1 MTELRRQIVRA
12 DDSSSIDPF
21 GRWRTSNP
29 VTLFDSKQTNEA
41 YQLFWD
47 ISSTG
52 TGTSSNYNE
61 NGAKTTLS
69 VSNLTAGK
77 IIRQSKKRS
86 NYQAG
91 KGQLILATFNLISND
106 LGITKEV
113 GYFDDDNGI
122 FFRVDGTNISIVIK
136 SNVTGTP
143 VDTVINQGSW
153 NIDNFDGTGPSKMI
167 FDVAKSQILLIDFE
181 WLGVGR
187 VRVGTVIDG
196 KIYYAHAFNNANN
209 LPSVYMSKPNL
220 PIRYSIEN
228 DGTGPAS
235 SMDTICASVSTE
247 GGEDITG
254 ILRSVNTGNSGIS
267 VTSSN
272 FRAVL
277 GIQQKPT
284 ELDSVIKIEKISL
297 MSRTSNDQ
305 FRWELLL
312 NPTVAGTFTYSNLV
326 TSSGVQYAKGGGTN
340 TVTGGISLDSGFI
353 KDFASENIPI
363 NNAYQLG
370 STIAG
375 VQDSIVLCVYNIT
388 SNATLDASLTY
399 RESL

>member
-1 MTELRRQIVRA
+1 MTELRKQIIQA
-12 DDSSSIDPF
+12 DDSFSIDPF
-21 GRWRTSNP
+21 GRWRVSNP

-41 YQLFWD
+41 YELFWD
-47 ISSTG
+47 IATVSG
-52 TGTSSNYNE
+52 AGTSSNYDE
-61 NGAKTTLS
+61 DGAKTTLS

-77 IIRQSKKRS
+77 IVRQSKKRS

-91 KGQLILATFNLISND
+91 KGQLILATFNLISNN

-153 NIDNFDGTGPSKMI
+153 NIDNFDGTGPSKVT
-167 FDVAKSQILLIDFE
+167 FDITKTQILLIDFE

-187 VRVGTVIDG
+187 VRVGTVVDG

-209 LPSVYMSKPNL
+209 LETVYMSKPNL
-220 PIRYSIEN
+220 PIRYSIKN
-228 DGTGPAS
+228 DGTGPDS
-235 SMDTICASVSTE
+235 SMDTICACVSTE

-254 ILRSVNTGNSGIS
+254 ILRSVNTGNGGVS

-272 FRAVL
+272 FRAIL
-277 GIQQKPT
+277 GIRKKTT
-284 ELDSVIKIEKISL
+284 EVDSIINIERISL
-297 MSRTSNDQ
+297 MSQTANDQ
-305 FRWELLL
+305 FRWELVL
-312 NPTVAGTFTYSNLV
+312 NPTISNTFAYSPV
-326 TSSGVQYAKGGGTN
+326 TLSGVEFAIGGSNN
-340 TVTGGISLDSGFI
+340 TVTGGYTLDSGFI
-353 KDFASENIPI
+353 KDFSSESVPI
-363 NNAYQLG
+363 ANAYQLG
-370 STIAG
+370 NTIAG
-375 VQDSIVLCVYNIT
+375 VRDEIVLCVYNIT
-388 SNATLDASLTY
+388 SNATIHGALTY